1 MFESKL
7 IFSNLLQGVM
17 IKMDVQA
24 SILLLIF
31 VLIAGCASSGTSQ
44 FAGTSYIEKIG
55 PGEIRYLNEGASFTR
70 KARREDVYKKIAES
84 CNGDFKILKE
94 GVKSR
99 TGTIQTQES
108 IDDYPNASYV
118 YIKYACVM

>member
-7 IFSNLLQGVM
+7 FFCNLLPGLMMRMYV
-17 IKMDVQA
+17 KA
-24 SILLLIF
+24 SILLFTFI
-31 VLIAGCASSGTSQ
+31 LIAGCASSGTSQ

-99 TGTIQTQES
+99 TGTIQTQQS
-108 IDDYPNASYV
+108 IDDYPNARYV

>member
-1 MFESKL
+1 MIYKNIFAYFLPLAL
-7 IFSNLLQGVM
+7 IS
-17 IKMDVQA
+17 
-24 SILLLIF
+24 
-31 VLIAGCASSGTSQ
+31 CATSSEPSQ

-70 KARREDVYKKIAES
+70 KARREDVYQKIAES
-84 CNGDFKILKE
+84 CNGDFKIIKE

-99 TGTIQTQES
+99 TGTIQTQDS
-108 IDDYPNASYV
+108 LDNYPNARYV